1 MLFLLVSGVVLLL
14 RSTFEPLLGAL
25 VTLPEPELFSVLFTL
40 ERFVTADGRSLLP
53 ELLLTSG
60 LYMLTDLLSTVAL
73 PALPEFVTFLTLTRL
88 PVSRSMSR
96 LLGPL

>member
-1 MLFLLVSGVVLLL
+1 VLLSGVV
-14 RSTFEPLLGAL
+14 
-25 VTLPEPELFSVLFTL
+25 VTLPELELLVVLFTL

-53 ELLLTSG
+53 ELLFTSG
-60 LYMLTDLLSTVAL
+60 LYILTVLLSTVAL
-73 PALPEFVTFLTLTRL
+73 PALPEFVTLLSLTLL